1 MSTLAKRRIVDP
13 VLTNIA
19 RGYTNASLVGTEL
32 FPIVEVDKEGGKIPQ
47 FTKEAFKIYNTERA
61 IRSRSNRINLELHT
75 SIDFLLNEHD
85 LEYPMDYREIA
96 ENATPLKIHAT
107 NVVSD
112 GIALRLEKLIADL
125 CQNLSSFPTGNKVTL
140 GAGSKF
146 DDDTSNPFLVFDTA
160 LEAVRSKIGKRP
172 NVCIIGAQSFK
183 ALKNHAKVLERI
195 KYTER
200 AVITVEI
207 LRQLFGFEKMLIG
220 DAVYSSDTG
229 TFTDMWN
236 DNAILAYIPS
246 ASNQVSRSYY
256 EPSFAY
262 TLRKKGMPIID
273 TYEENSKVEIVRSTD
288 IFIPKIVGS
297 EAGYLINDTN
307 T

>member
-1 MSTLAKRRIVDP
+1 M
-13 VLTNIA
+13 
-19 RGYTNASLVGTEL
+19 
-32 FPIVEVDKEGGKIPQ
+32 
-47 FTKEAFKIYNTERA
+47 
-61 IRSRSNRINLELHT
+61 
-75 SIDFLLNEHD
+75 
-85 LEYPMDYREIA
+85 
-96 ENATPLKIHAT
+96 
-107 NVVSD
+107 
-112 GIALRLEKLIADL
+112 
-125 CQNLSSFPTGNKVTL
+125 
-140 GAGSKF
+140 
-146 DDDTSNPFLVFDTA
+146 
-160 LEAVRSKIGKRP
+160 
-172 NVCIIGAQSFK
+172 
-183 ALKNHAKVLERI
+183 
-195 KYTER
+195 
-200 AVITVEI
+200 EI